1 PSELRARRVGPHRL
15 FRGGRPGAVTPRPRV
30 RMLAEGSVF
39 CVRSGRSRF
48 GRVVRV
54 RESPPVVEYGMMFP
68 CPFEFS
74 GGRR

>member
-1 PSELRARRVGPHRL
+1 
-15 FRGGRPGAVTPRPRV
+15 
-30 RMLAEGSVF
+30 MLAEGSVF